1 VFLFLGYQKTEGRLA
16 AARRTAALDRHNL
29 DRLYRT
35 KGLPTM
41 SSMSGWFEN
50 ETLATFSLGII
61 FGTIIWDLVFEIR
74 PGLAPRDID
83 AARSY
88 YRGLQTA
95 PLPVNLVLPLAAT
108 HILGF
113 FGVRALAANAL
124 PSWLWLGALVAVLAV
139 EIIVALPKERALWR
153 EMGDPNTGDA
163 ATLEQMRAC
172 IRAALY
178 THLAIAAVLIG
189 LAARV

>member
-1 VFLFLGYQKTEGRLA
+1 
-16 AARRTAALDRHNL
+16 
-29 DRLYRT
+29 
-35 KGLPTM
+35 M
-41 SSMSGWFEN
+41 SNMSGWFEN

-61 FGTIIWDLVFEIR
+61 FGMIILDLVFEIR
-74 PGLAPRDID
+74 PGLGPRDID

-88 YRGLQTA
+88 YRGVQTA
-95 PLPVNLVLPLAAT
+95 PLPVNLVLPLAAIY
-108 HILGF
+108 ILGF
-113 FGVRALAANAL
+113 FGVRALAANDL
-124 PSWLWLGALVAVLAV
+124 PSWLWLGALVAVLAG

-153 EMGDPNTGDA
+153 KMGDPNTGDA

-172 IRAALY
+172 IRTALY

>member
-1 VFLFLGYQKTEGRLA
+1 MA
-16 AARRTAALDRHNL
+16 
-29 DRLYRT
+29 
-35 KGLPTM
+35 
-41 SSMSGWFEN
+41 GWFEN
-50 ETLATFSLGII
+50 ETLAAISLGII
-61 FGTIIWDLVFEIR
+61 FGTIICDLVFEIR
-74 PGLAPRDID
+74 PGLAPRDIA

-88 YRGLQTA
+88 YRGQHTA
-95 PLPVNLVLPLAAT
+95 PLPVSLVLPFAAIY
-108 HILGF
+108 ILGF
-113 FGVRALAANAL
+113 LLVRALTVNDL
-124 PSWLWLGALVAVLAV
+124 PSWSWLGALVAVLAV

-153 EMGDPNTGDA
+153 KMGDPNTGDA

>member
-1 VFLFLGYQKTEGRLA
+1 
-16 AARRTAALDRHNL
+16 
-29 DRLYRT
+29 
-35 KGLPTM
+35 M
-41 SSMSGWFEN
+41 SNMSGWFEKRN
-50 ETLATFSLGII
+50 ARGFLI
-61 FGTIIWDLVFEIR
+61 FGTIICDLVLEIQ
-74 PGLAPRDID
+74 PGLTPSDID

-95 PLPVNLVLPLAAT
+95 PFPVNLVLPLAAIY
-108 HILGF
+108 ILGF
-113 FGVRALAANAL
+113 FGVRALAANDL

-153 EMGDPNTGDA
+153 KKGDPNMGDA
-163 ATLEQMRAC
+163 ATLEQMRAS
-172 IRAALY
+172 IRVALY

>member
-1 VFLFLGYQKTEGRLA
+1 
-16 AARRTAALDRHNL
+16 
-29 DRLYRT
+29 
-35 KGLPTM
+35 M
-41 SSMSGWFEN
+41 
-50 ETLATFSLGII
+50 
-61 FGTIIWDLVFEIR
+61 DLVFEIR

-88 YRGLQTA
+88 YRGVQTA
-95 PLPVNLVLPLAAT
+95 PLPVNLVLPLAAIY
-108 HILGF
+108 ILGF
-113 FGVRALAANAL
+113 LGVRALAANDL
-124 PSWLWLGALVAVLAV
+124 PSWLWLGALLAVLAG

-153 EMGDPNTGDA
+153 EMGDPNMGDA

-172 IRAALY
+172 IRTALY

>member
-1 VFLFLGYQKTEGRLA
+1 MLFGFLAAVQVFLGNQKTEGRKRA
-16 AARRTAALDRHNL
+16 
-29 DRLYRT
+29 
-35 KGLPTM
+35 KGVPTM
-41 SSMSGWFEN
+41 SNMSGWFEN

-61 FGTIIWDLVFEIR
+61 FGTIVCDLVFEIR

-88 YRGLQTA
+88 YRGQHTA
-95 PLPVNLVLPLAAT
+95 PLPVNLVLPLAAIY
-108 HILGF
+108 ILGF
-113 FGVRALAANAL
+113 LGVRALAANDL

-139 EIIVALPKERALWR
+139 EAIVALPKERALWR
-153 EMGDPNTGDA
+153 KMGDSNTGEA
-163 ATLEQMRAC
+163 GTLEQMRAS

-189 LAARV
+189 VAVRV

>member
-1 VFLFLGYQKTEGRLA
+1 
-16 AARRTAALDRHNL
+16 
-29 DRLYRT
+29 
-35 KGLPTM
+35 M
-41 SSMSGWFEN
+41 SNMSGWFGN
-50 ETLATFSLGII
+50 ETLATFSLGIL
-61 FGTIIWDLVFEIR
+61 FGMIICDLVFEVR

-95 PLPVNLVLPLAAT
+95 PLPMNLVLPLAAIY
-108 HILGF
+108 ILVF
-113 FGVRALAANAL
+113 FGVRVWAANDL
-124 PSWLWLGALVAVLAV
+124 PSWLWLGALVVVLAV
-139 EIIVALPKERALWR
+139 EIIVALPKESALWR
-153 EMGDPNTGDA
+153 KMGDPNTGDA

-172 IRAALY
+172 IRVALY